1 MEQKI
6 WDKVA
11 ELMAAQKVNMPQLAE
26 KAKVSRQTLYNLKR
40 KGIGRSETIRAVA
53 EALGVGPGYL
63 TG

>member
-1 MEQKI
+1 
-6 WDKVA
+6 
-11 ELMAAQKVNMPQLAE
+11 MAAQKVNMPQLAE